1 MLYKQRLFLILF
13 FFSCINL
20 FYAQTGYEIG
30 LLVGPAQMRSD
41 FGLREDKD
49 TNTGNIGFGAGIMF
63 NINPIDWGSRRDYVY
78 DHFKLRFDLS
88 YNKTSLQH
96 YGKYVDP
103 EDNSDAA
110 QRLRNQTGEA
120 KNFSGGIALE
130 YYPLSLRNFFYQF
143 FDFSPY
149 LILGGQLTF
158 ANPDSNITDADQIY
172 APWGLNA
179 INTESFYTTALNTGI
194 GIRYKVSDYS
204 DFLLEAKWQFFNS
217 DWVDGLNHDL
227 TYNKNNDSLIWVSVG
242 YVYYL
247 N

>member
-1 MLYKQRLFLILF
+1 MLDKQKLLLILILF
-13 FFSCINL
+13 SSLNFS
-20 FYAQTGYEIG
+20 YAQTGYEIG

-49 TNTGNIGFGAGIMF
+49 TNSGNIGFGAGLMF
-63 NINPIDWGSRRDYVY
+63 DINPMDWGSRRDYVY

-88 YNKTSLQH
+88 YNKTNLQH
-96 YGKYVDP
+96 YGQYVDP
-103 EDNSDAA
+103 DQTGENAE
-110 QRLRNQTGEA
+110 RLRNQRGEA

-130 YYPLSLRNFFYQF
+130 YYPLSLRNFFYNF

-149 LILGGQLTF
+149 LILGAQMTY
-158 ANPDSNITDADQIY
+158 ANPDSNVTDASQIY
-172 APWGLNA
+172 APWGLSA
-179 INTESFYTTALNTGI
+179 VNTESFYTTALNTGV
-194 GIRYKVSDYS
+194 GIRYKVSGYS

-227 TYNKNNDSLIWVSVG
+227 SYNKNNDSLIWVSVG